1 MCWEGMCDDYEIM
14 GMCVANPTPP
24 RKFPCNHC
32 LPLPS
37 HMKIKYAI
45 IKIIGSESDHLNVL
59 HGMECHVCLHQL
71 SKYSTHIPTSITHTI
86 CMDLYHV

>member
-1 MCWEGMCDDYEIM
+1 M